1 MNKSSKRIGEILIG
15 LGRITE
21 AQVLDALNDQK
32 LSGKF
37 LGNILV
43 EKGLLSEQELTEALG
58 AQFDLPLVDI
68 SLEHVNMELVR
79 KFSSALVIDH
89 KCVPLSE
96 DESSVT
102 VAIINPLDAVAL
114 AKLEEEANPRVL
126 KLVLACEKDIDL
138 VVGQYRK
145 YISENIQRLLKRKPP
160 EAAP

>member
-1 MNKSSKRIGEILIG
+1 MNKSTKRIGEILIG
-15 LGRITE
+15 KGRITE
-21 AQVLDALNDQK
+21 AQVLDALKDQK

-37 LGNILV
+37 LGKILV
-43 EKGLLSEQELTEALG
+43 EKGLLSEEELTEALG
-58 AQFDLPLVDI
+58 MQFELPLVDI

-126 KLVLACEKDIDL
+126 KLVLACEKDVDL
-138 VVGQYRK
+138 VVEQYRK
-145 YISENIQRLLKRKPP
+145 YINENIQRLLKRKPP

>member
-126 KLVLACEKDIDL
+126 KLVLACEKDVDL
-138 VVGQYRK
+138 VVEQYRK
-145 YISENIQRLLKRKPP
+145 YINENIQRLLKRKPP

>member
-1 MNKSSKRIGEILIG
+1 MNKSVKRIGEILIG
-15 LGRITE
+15 KGRITE

-37 LGNILV
+37 LGKIMV
-43 EKGLLSEQELTEALG
+43 EKGLLSEEELTEALG

-126 KLVLACEKDIDL
+126 KLVLACEKDVDL
-138 VVGQYRK
+138 VVEQYRK
-145 YISENIQRLLKRKPP
+145 YINENIQRLLKRKPP